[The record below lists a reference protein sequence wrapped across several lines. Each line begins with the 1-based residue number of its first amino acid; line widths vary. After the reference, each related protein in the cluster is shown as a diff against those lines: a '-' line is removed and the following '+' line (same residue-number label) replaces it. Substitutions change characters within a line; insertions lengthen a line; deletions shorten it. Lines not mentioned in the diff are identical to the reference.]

1 MITCREKNPY
11 PDRLVRGTQTRPPR
25 PHDYRPKTVGI
36 TLLSPMIA
44 QDTPQ
49 DITNFIMDQQQTLGN
64 LEYMSD
70 ILQRLVEQ
78 YLTSTPLPNA
88 DDKPVSI
95 TILHRLARHVVAEG
109 YGQ

>member
-1 MITCREKNPY
+1 ME
-11 PDRLVRGTQTRPPR
+11 
-25 PHDYRPKTVGI
+25 
-36 TLLSPMIA
+36 
-44 QDTPQ
+44 
-49 DITNFIMDQQQTLGN
+49 QQQTLGD

-78 YLTSTPLPNA
+78 YLASTPPPTT

-95 TILHRLARHVVAEG
+95 TLLHRLARHVVVEG